1 MLFRTALAL
10 GVLLAFSDAL
20 SRQKR
25 IVGGYPSLVPESDGF
40 NVSQQSDNSGDSET
54 DENNVIQ
61 VQDDYRSATV
71 TGVEEPEGYQAYKGI
86 RYAEPPVGRLR
97 FQRPSFLRLSGEVD
111 ATKFGSPCP
120 QLSSDGSGLVGSED
134 CLFLNVFTP
143 LKKLNNSNIPVLIWI
158 HGGGFFSGSA
168 LQYGPAHLVKNN
180 IIVVTIQYRLGSLG
194 WLTSNLKLL
203 PGNVGLFDMS
213 AAVQWVKD
221 YINHFNGDPER
232 IVVSGQGSAASAVT
246 LLTMSD
252 FTKGMISGIVAMSG
266 SPLSA
271 FAVDPAPKQTYQNMT
286 MLLGCDQSVPLQA
299 IRCLQ
304 MLSIQTIINADYK
317 YQNTKL
323 GKEGYLTGLGSLL
336 NVGPAVEGHNDGRF
350 LPNFIL
356 DSPLRL
362 LKKHK
367 LPKIPMLT
375 GVNKLET
382 KSGILGK
389 YRNQVIDNLNKIP
402 DYVNKVLPQ
411 KVLNTNT
418 GLFKNGS
425 VNNALKHLF
434 ENIDY
439 LNLFT
444 SRLETGVKEFTK
456 VMQGTTDA
464 LFNLPAFFTS
474 HLWST
479 RSSAYF
485 YSFEHKPSMKSP
497 GKWFL
502 PSILGNPNKEVS
514 KNDGTNSQHVED
526 NGEPGHGDE
535 LIYLYDV
542 RSIEGKQISGTELKD
557 KKDIEMRDNFTSL
570 VAEFVKNGKP
580 KLKIL
585 GDEWPSFTSSKQSD
599 YVVLGENSRIENKF
613 RFCEMG
619 LWGGVPDIL
628 QSTYCNLPGIS
639 DILKTVPDLLQNG
652 VLGDVTEGAVN
663 LLSLNTIDG
672 LLKNGNN
679 GLLGTNNNGLL
690 STNNNGLLG
699 THNNGLLGTNNNGIR
714 GTLGVKKP
722 DATTKTPNLNTQK
735 PTNILSGLGVLG

>member
-10 GVLLAFSDAL
+10 SLLLAFCDAL

-25 IVGGYPSLVPESDGF
+25 IVGGYPSLLPKSDGF
-40 NVSQQSDNSGDSET
+40 NDNQPSGNSGNSET
-54 DENNVIQ
+54 DENNVVQ

-97 FQRPSFLRLSGEVD
+97 FQRPSFVRLSGKID

-143 LKKLNNSNIPVLIWI
+143 LKKLKNSKIPVLIWI

-194 WLTSNLKLL
+194 WLTSNLKEL
-203 PGNVGLFDMS
+203 PGNVGLFDMR
-213 AAVQWVKD
+213 AAVKWVTE
-221 YINHFNGDPER
+221 YIHHFNGDPER

-246 LLTMSD
+246 LLAMSD
-252 FTKGMISGIVAMSG
+252 FSKGMISGIVAMSG
-266 SPLSA
+266 SPVSA

-286 MLLGCDQSVPLQA
+286 TLLGCDQSVPLEA

-304 MLSIQTIINADYK
+304 MLSIQTIIDSDFE

-323 GKEGYLTGLGSLL
+323 GNEGYLTGLGSLL
-336 NVGPAVEGHNDGRF
+336 NVGPAVEGNNDDRF

-356 DSPLRL
+356 DSPLQL

-367 LPKIPMLT
+367 SPKIPMLT

-389 YRNQVIDNLNKIP
+389 YQDQVIDNLNKIP

-418 GLFKNGS
+418 GFFEDGS
-425 VNNALKHLF
+425 VNNALKNLF
-434 ENIDY
+434 ENIEY
-439 LNLFT
+439 LNLFKPKIK
-444 SRLETGVKEFTK
+444 TGLKELVTK

-464 LFNLPAFFTS
+464 LFNMPAFFTS
-474 HLWST
+474 HLWSA
-479 RSSAYF
+479 RSNTYF
-485 YSFEHKPSMKSP
+485 YSFEHKPSIKSP

-502 PSILGNPNKEVS
+502 PNILGNPNEEVS
-514 KNDGTNSQHVED
+514 KNDGTNSQHVR
-526 NGEPGHGDE
+526 EPGHGDE

-599 YVVLGENSRIENKF
+599 YVVLGENSRIGNKF

-628 QSTYCNLPGIS
+628 QSTDCHFQGIS

-652 VLGDVTEGAVN
+652 VLGEGVVN
-663 LLSLNTIDG
+663 LLPRNPIDG
-672 LLKNGNN
+672 LLKNGKNPSLDIKN
-679 GLLGTNNNGLL
+679 VPLLDTN
-690 STNNNGLLG
+690 LG
-699 THNNGLLGTNNNGIR
+699 PTNGIR
-714 GTLGVKKP
+714 NTLASGIKRQ
-722 DATTKTPNLNTQK
+722 DATTRPPNSNTQK
-735 PTNILSGLGVLG
+735 PTNIRSSGFGTVSGFPRPLFG

>member
-1 MLFRTALAL
+1 MLFGTGLKFV
-10 GVLLAFSDAL
+10 VLLLLTTFCCDAL

-25 IVGGYPSLVPESDGF
+25 IVGGYPSLIPEANGF
-40 NVSQQSDNSGDSET
+40 SISPPSPPKPD
-54 DENNVIQ
+54 NNV
-61 VQDDYRSATV
+61 VLVEDDYRTATV
-71 TGVEEPEGYQAYKGI
+71 TGVQEPEGYYAYKGI

-97 FQRPSFLRLSGEVD
+97 FQRPSLVRLSGEVD
-111 ATKFGSPCP
+111 ATKFGPPCP
-120 QLSSDGSGLVGSED
+120 QLSFDGSALVGSED

-143 LKKLNNSNIPVLIWI
+143 LKKPKDANYPVLIWI

-180 IIVVTIQYRLGSLG
+180 ITVVTIQYRLGSLG
-194 WLTSNLKLL
+194 WLTSNLKNL
-203 PGNVGLFDMS
+203 PGNVGLFDMR
-213 AAVQWVKD
+213 AAVKWVKE
-221 YINHFNGDPER
+221 YISYFNGDPER
-232 IVVSGQGSAASAVT
+232 IVVSGQGSGASAAT
-246 LLTMSD
+246 LLTMSE
-252 FTKGMISGIVAMSG
+252 FTKGMISGIFALSG
-266 SPLSA
+266 TPLSA
-271 FAVDPAPKQTYQNMT
+271 FAVDPVPKQTYHNMT
-286 MLLGCDQSVPLQA
+286 ALLGCDQSASLET

-304 MLSIQTIINADYK
+304 MLSIQTIINSDYK
-317 YQNTKL
+317 YQITKL

-336 NVGPAVEGHNDGRF
+336 NVGPAVEGNNDGRF
-350 LPNFIL
+350 LPFFIL

-367 LPKIPMLT
+367 LPIIPMLT

-389 YRNQVIDNLNKIP
+389 FRNQVLDNLNKIP

-425 VNNALKHLF
+425 VNNALKNLF

-439 LNLFT
+439 LKLFT
-444 SRLETGVKEFTK
+444 SRLESGVKEITK

-474 HLWST
+474 HLWSK
-479 RSSAYF
+479 RSNAYF
-485 YSFEHKPSMKSP
+485 YSFEHKSSIKSP

-502 PSILGNPNKEVS
+502 PTILGNPSKEPS
-514 KNDGTNSQHVED
+514 KNEGTNSHTVED

-542 RSIEGKQISGTELKD
+542 RSIEGKQISGAELKD

-580 KLKIL
+580 KLKKL

-599 YVVLGENSRIENKF
+599 YVVLDENSRIENKF

-652 VLGDVTEGAVN
+652 VLGDVTEGTVN
-663 LLSLNTIDG
+663 LLSYNTIDG
-672 LLKNGNN
+672 ILKNNVLVN
-679 GLLGTNNNGLL
+679 
-690 STNNNGLLG
+690 
-699 THNNGLLGTNNNGIR
+699 
-714 GTLGVKKP
+714 TLGGKKP
-722 DATTKTPNLNTQK
+722 DATTKIPNTNTQK
-735 PTNILSGLGVLG
+735 PTYLLNGLLG

>member
-1 MLFRTALAL
+1 MLFRTSLAL
-10 GVLLAFSDAL
+10 GVLLAFCDAL

-40 NVSQQSDNSGDSET
+40 NVSQPSRKS
-54 DENNVIQ
+54 ENNVVL

-71 TGVEEPEGYQAYKGI
+71 TGVEEPEGYYAYKGI

-97 FQRPSFLRLSGEVD
+97 FQRPSLVRLSGEVD

-120 QLSSDGSGLVGSED
+120 QLSPDGSGLVGSED

-143 LKKLNNSNIPVLIWI
+143 LKKINNSNIPVFIWI

-194 WLTSNLKLL
+194 WLTSNLKNL
-203 PGNVGLFDMS
+203 PGNVGLFDMR
-213 AAVQWVKD
+213 AAIKWVKD
-221 YINHFNGDPER
+221 YINYFNGDPER
-232 IVVSGQGSAASAVT
+232 IVVSGQGSGASAAT

-252 FTKGMISGIVAMSG
+252 FTKGMISGIFAMSG
-266 SPLSA
+266 TPLSA
-271 FAVDPAPKQTYQNMT
+271 FAVDPVPKQTYKNMT
-286 MLLGCDQSVPLQA
+286 TLLGCDQSVPLET

-304 MLSIQTIINADYK
+304 MLSTQTIINSDYK

-336 NVGPAVEGHNDGRF
+336 NVGPAVEGNNDGRF
-350 LPNFIL
+350 LPFFIL

-362 LKKHK
+362 LKKQK
-367 LPKIPMLT
+367 LPIIPMLT

-389 YRNQVIDNLNKIP
+389 YRNQVLDNLNKIP
-402 DYVNKVLPQ
+402 EYVNKVLPQ

-425 VNNALKHLF
+425 VNNALKNLF

-439 LNLFT
+439 LKLFS
-444 SRLETGVKEFTK
+444 SRIETGVKEITK
-456 VMQGTTDA
+456 VMQVSKNNITFKIFIY
-464 LFNLPAFFTS
+464 LY
-474 HLWST
+474 
-479 RSSAYF
+479 SAYF
-485 YSFEHKPSMKSP
+485 YSFEHKPSIKSP

-502 PSILGNPNKEVS
+502 PSILGNPNKEVPQGP
-514 KNDGTNSQHVED
+514 NPQHVED

-580 KLKIL
+580 KLKKL

-599 YVVLGENSRIENKF
+599 YVVLDENSRIENKF

-652 VLGDVTEGAVN
+652 VLGDVTEGTVN

-672 LLKNGNN
+672 ILKNG
-679 GLLGTNNNGLL
+679 
-690 STNNNGLLG
+690 NNNGLLG
-699 THNNGLLGTNNNGIR
+699 TL
-714 GTLGVKKP
+714 GTLGMKKP
-722 DATTKTPNLNTQK
+722 DATTKTPNSNTQQK
-735 PTNILSGLGVLG
+735 PPNYLLNGLLG

>member
-1 MLFRTALAL
+1 MLFRTGLAL
-10 GVLLAFSDAL
+10 GVLLTFCDAL

-40 NVSQQSDNSGDSET
+40 NVSQPSRKS
-54 DENNVIQ
+54 ENNVVI
-61 VQDDYRSATV
+61 VQDDYRSATI
-71 TGVEEPEGYQAYKGI
+71 TGVEEPEGYHAYKGI

-97 FQRPSFLRLSGEVD
+97 FQRPSLIRLSGEID
-111 ATKFGSPCP
+111 ATKFGPPCP
-120 QLSSDGSGLVGSED
+120 QLIPDGSGVVGSED

-143 LKKLNNSNIPVLIWI
+143 LKKPNNSNIPILVWI
-158 HGGGFFSGSA
+158 HGGGFFCGSA

-194 WLTSNLKLL
+194 WLTSNVKNL
-203 PGNVGLFDMS
+203 PGNVGLFDMR
-213 AAVQWVKD
+213 AAIKWVKE
-221 YINHFNGDPER
+221 YINYFNGDPER
-232 IVVSGQGSAASAVT
+232 IVVSGQGSGASAAT
-246 LLTMSD
+246 LLSMSD
-252 FTKGMISGIVAMSG
+252 FTKGMISGIFAMSG

-271 FAVDPAPKQTYQNMT
+271 FAVDPVPKQTYKNMT
-286 MLLGCDQSVPLQA
+286 SLLGCDQSVPLEA

-304 MLSIQTIINADYK
+304 MLSIQTIINSDYK

-323 GKEGYLTGLGSLL
+323 GKEGFLTGLGSLL
-336 NVGPAVEGHNDGRF
+336 NVGPAVEGNNDGRF
-350 LPNFIL
+350 LPFFIL

-367 LPKIPMLT
+367 LPIIPMLT

-389 YRNQVIDNLNKIP
+389 FRNQVLDNLNKIP

-425 VNNALKHLF
+425 VNNALKNLF

-439 LNLFT
+439 LKLFT
-444 SRLETGVKEFTK
+444 TKLETGVKEITK

-474 HLWST
+474 HLWSK

-485 YSFEHKPSMKSP
+485 YSFEHKPSIKSP

-502 PSILGNPNKEVS
+502 PNILGNPNKDVPP
-514 KNDGTNSQHVED
+514 KNEGTNSQHAED

-542 RSIEGKQISGTELKD
+542 RSLEGKQISGTELKD

-580 KLKIL
+580 KLKKL

-599 YVVLGENSRIENKF
+599 YVVLDENSRIENKF

-652 VLGDVTEGAVN
+652 VLGDVTEGTVN

-672 LLKNGNN
+672 LIKNGNGN
-679 GLLGTNNNGLL
+679 GLL
-690 STNNNGLLG
+690 
-699 THNNGLLGTNNNGIR
+699 

-722 DATTKTPNLNTQK
+722 DATTKTPNSNTQK
-735 PTNILSGLGVLG
+735 PNYLLNGLLG

>member
-1 MLFRTALAL
+1 MLFRTGLAL
-10 GVLLAFSDAL
+10 GVLLTFCDAL

-25 IVGGYPSLVPESDGF
+25 IVGGYPSLLPESDGF
-40 NVSQQSDNSGDSET
+40 NVSQPSRKS
-54 DENNVIQ
+54 ENNVVL

-71 TGVEEPEGYQAYKGI
+71 TGVEEPEGYYAYKGI

-97 FQRPSFLRLSGEVD
+97 FQRPSLVRLSGEVD

-120 QLSSDGSGLVGSED
+120 QLSSDGTGLVGSED

-194 WLTSNLKLL
+194 WLTSNVKNL
-203 PGNVGLFDMS
+203 PGNVGLFDMR
-213 AAVQWVKD
+213 AAIKWVNE
-221 YINHFNGDPER
+221 YINYFNGDPER
-232 IVVSGQGSAASAVT
+232 IVVSGQGSGASAAT

-252 FTKGMISGIVAMSG
+252 FTKGMISGIFAMSG

-271 FAVDPAPKQTYQNMT
+271 FAVDPVPKQTYKNMT
-286 MLLGCDQSVPLQA
+286 TLLGCDQSVPLEA

-304 MLSIQTIINADYK
+304 MLSIQTIINSDYK

-336 NVGPAVEGHNDGRF
+336 NVGPAVEGNNDGRF
-350 LPNFIL
+350 LPFFII

-367 LPKIPMLT
+367 LPIIPMLT

-389 YRNQVIDNLNKIP
+389 YRNQVLDNLNKIP
-402 DYVNKVLPQ
+402 EYVNKVLPQ

-425 VNNALKHLF
+425 VNNALKNLF
-434 ENIDY
+434 ENMDY
-439 LNLFT
+439 LKLFS
-444 SRLETGVKEFTK
+444 SRIETGVKEITK

-474 HLWST
+474 HLWSK

-485 YSFEHKPSMKSP
+485 YSFEHKPSIKSP

-502 PSILGNPNKEVS
+502 PNILGNPNKEVPQGS
-514 KNDGTNSQHVED
+514 NTQHVED

-580 KLKIL
+580 KLKKL

-599 YVVLGENSRIENKF
+599 YVVLDENSRIENKF

-652 VLGDVTEGAVN
+652 VLGDVTEGTVN

-672 LLKNGNN
+672 ILKNGNN
-679 GLLGTNNNGLL
+679 GLL
-690 STNNNGLLG
+690 
-699 THNNGLLGTNNNGIR
+699 

-722 DATTKTPNLNTQK
+722 DATTKTPNSNTQQK
-735 PTNILSGLGVLG
+735 PQNYLLNGLLG